1 MKGKMAM
8 DFSDNLRMQLFKA
21 CADCEIPIIS
31 NERCMQLM
39 AWLYV
44 YGGGQEITTSGGKL
58 TAHIL
63 YAQKTL
69 RIDGA
74 SVLPVETISGIK
86 KYIAECYQ
94 KENPEW
100 LKNLCMEYGINA
112 NKGQEEER

>member
-1 MKGKMAM
+1 MK
-8 DFSDNLRMQLFKA
+8 
-21 CADCEIPIIS
+21 
-31 NERCMQLM
+31 LM

-74 SVLPVETISGIK
+74 SVLPVETVSGIK